1 MEDKHRARY
10 EEKAQSLHDLPKY
23 APLSKAPDVYQP
35 WSSPNP
41 VHWGFMEASFHRHD
55 WLTHFSSMTDS
66 TSTLSPLNIPIL

>member
-41 VHWGFMEASFHRHD
+41 VHWGFMEPS
-55 WLTHFSSMTDS
+55 
-66 TSTLSPLNIPIL
+66 IP